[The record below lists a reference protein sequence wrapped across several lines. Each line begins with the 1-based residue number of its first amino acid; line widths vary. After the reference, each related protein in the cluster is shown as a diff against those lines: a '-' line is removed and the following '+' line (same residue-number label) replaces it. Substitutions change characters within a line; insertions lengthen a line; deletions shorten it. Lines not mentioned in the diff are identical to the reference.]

1 MAGMLGM
8 KNTMIFGFGGSQF
21 VWGDHYG
28 TSSFQCNMPS
38 DIIETELDAEPC
50 PVTSLSTVFCL
61 ITVVSNL
68 FLGSYRLRGEEEMA

>member
-1 MAGMLGM
+1 MLGM

-38 DIIETELDAEPC
+38 DIIETDTKNHRSREKTETAS
-50 PVTSLSTVFCL
+50 V
-61 ITVVSNL
+61 
-68 FLGSYRLRGEEEMA
+68 